1 MTSAARVRAVKE
13 KLRRG
18 EVVVAVNLGGHNP
31 DLIEHL
37 ARLGADVAFVDC
49 ERTGIGLDAA
59 TDLIRAARAAGLPA
73 VVRSWSR
80 APEALVQYLDRKADG
95 IVVPHVE
102 SAAEAAAVV
111 ELVRYACGDAAV
123 ADKLVIVQIET
134 QAAVKAVDAM
144 AAVPGVDVYLLG
156 PNDLSYEMT
165 GKRGARTP
173 EVSAAIEHVAGR
185 LRAAGRAFGMPA
197 RVAEIAQFRAM
208 GASFLYYPVEWLL
221 ERALEE
227 LTRATR
233 G

>member
-1 MTSAARVRAVKE
+1 MSSARVQAVKE

-31 DLIEHL
+31 DIIEHL

-49 ERTGIGLDAA
+49 ERTAIGLDAA
-59 TDLIRAARAAGLPA
+59 TDNIRAARAAGLPA

-80 APEALVQYLDRKADG
+80 SPEVLVQYLDRKADG

-102 SAAEAAAVV
+102 SAQETAAVV
-111 ELVRYACGDAAV
+111 ELVRYACGEAAR
-123 ADKLVIVQIET
+123 DKLTIVQIET

-144 AAVPGVDVYLLG
+144 AQVAGVDVFLLG

-165 GKRGARTP
+165 GKRGSRTP
-173 EVSAAIEHVAGR
+173 EVNAAIEHVSAR
-185 LRAAGRAFGMPA
+185 LRAAGCAFGMPA
-197 RVAEIAQFRAM
+197 RLGEIAQFRAS

-233 G
+233 A

>member
-1 MTSAARVRAVKE
+1 MASAAQVLAVKE

-31 DLIEHL
+31 DIVEHL

-80 APEALVQYLDRKADG
+80 EPEVLVQYLDRKADG

-102 SAAEAAAVV
+102 SAKETTAIV
-111 ELVRYACGDAAV
+111 ELVRYACGDAAK
-123 ADKLVIVQIET
+123 DKLVIVQIET
-134 QAAVKAVDAM
+134 RAAVKAVDEM
-144 AAVPGVDVYLLG
+144 AEVPGVDVFLIG

-165 GKRGARTP
+165 GKRGSRTP
-173 EVSAAIEHVAGR
+173 EVNAAIEHVSGR
-185 LRAAGRAFGMPA
+185 LRSAGRAFGLPA
-197 RVAEIAQFRAM
+197 RVGEITQFRAT
-208 GASFLYYPVEWLL
+208 GATFLYYPIEWLL

-227 LTRATR
+227 LTRAT
-233 G
+233 GAK